1 MTWTLMT
8 WPMRPGA
15 SAPASMA
22 AFTAAT
28 SPRTKA
34 VTMPLPALSQPI
46 ISMFAAFSIASV
58 PSIRATNPLHSS
70 NPKASIGMARSFLD
84 QLPVVKLPVASEGR
98 RRLYWQLATRNWQ
111 LLHQFHI
118 RRRLQVA
125 GVALIGVDVHFEDD
139 LRVVAHAEV
148 VESHSARSR
157 DLELHRVAV
166 LHAVV
171 IHVGGGHVDVAG
183 GADDALGQIQCAFG
197 PEDGAAGGA
206 FDVAADPQ
214 REVEAQVD

>member
-1 MTWTLMT
+1 MHTDERGARCTDALSVSICAPSVAHFFAASAMRPPSPLAVPAAAPLRLGIIPPRSSCGRGMTWTLMT
-8 WPMRPGA
+8 WPMRPAA

-46 ISMFAAFSIASV
+46 ISTFAAFSIASV

-70 NPKASIGMARSFLD
+70 NPKASIGMASSFLD

-125 GVALIGVDVHFEDD
+125 GVAFVGVDVHFEDD

-148 VESHSARSR
+148 VER
-157 DLELHRVAV
+157 
-166 LHAVV
+166 
-171 IHVGGGHVDVAG
+171 
-183 GADDALGQIQCAFG
+183 
-197 PEDGAAGGA
+197 
-206 FDVAADPQ
+206 
-214 REVEAQVD
+214 